1 MAFGVRVIAGG
12 GGFVAF
18 LAAAGGE
25 AGGEEEEA
33 EAATERARRREG
45 EVGVVVE
52 EDERAPLANSKAP
65 AAAMTPTLRLAAG
78 GLATAWNLAEA
89 RAGPQSGCLR
99 VKEREARIDCAWK
112 GTRVEGTEITLRR
125 MGLED

>member
-1 MAFGVRVIAGG
+1 M
-12 GGFVAF
+12 
-18 LAAAGGE
+18 AAAGGE